1 MVAAVSGGC
10 QARVMNL
17 VLVITASRL
26 VGGPGRPPRPETRP
40 SKDTGRGEVTSL
52 ESAERNKRN
61 KLINPCNCT
70 VKKINKGKHLPLVN
84 TDKDQIKIDD
94 KPCHCNHKIYWEK
107 WETEQ
112 LGVK

>member
-1 MVAAVSGGC
+1 MQLYS
-10 QARVMNL
+10 
-17 VLVITASRL
+17 
-26 VGGPGRPPRPETRP
+26 
-40 SKDTGRGEVTSL
+40 
-52 ESAERNKRN
+52 
-61 KLINPCNCT
+61 
-70 VKKINKGKHLPLVN
+70 KKINKGKHLPLVN